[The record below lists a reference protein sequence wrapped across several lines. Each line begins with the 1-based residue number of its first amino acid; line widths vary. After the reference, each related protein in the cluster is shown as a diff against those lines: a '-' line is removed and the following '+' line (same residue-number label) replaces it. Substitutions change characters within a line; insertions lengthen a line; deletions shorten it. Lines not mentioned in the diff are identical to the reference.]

1 MLAVTERGSLM
12 SFLHVSKQRLATII
26 IMSLTLLMALGACA
40 APAATPTP
48 TPSPTPT
55 PTPVPDPIISLSE
68 DSTFSDFVAFLSS
81 ETVSC
86 LVGELGQATYDQLLD
101 QSIFGDDIDFDG
113 DLPVECFDQDTV
125 ISLVIAGLSQA
136 AGGLTDATITCIRE
150 TFGGLDV
157 ASLAAITSGDISGG
171 AMNDALGV
179 GLGLLLCLNDDEA
192 SHITA
197 GGIFGDIGG
206 ASDIS
211 LADVKCILQVV
222 DLSQLTGLVES
233 ISSGTELDL
242 SSLPTLLAAV
252 ADCGIDIGGLFGS
265 ELPDPLS
272 DADGTVGDLL
282 DSDLLD
288 GEALPPLDLSD
299 LSALPPETQVMVQC
313 VVDALGSDNINGFL
327 AGTYT
332 PTLAD
337 IVALGGC
344 NLDIAQLGDLESLL
358 SP

>member
-1 MLAVTERGSLM
+1 MLAVAERGSLM
-12 SFLHVSKQRLATII
+12 SFLPSLMQRLAMVII
-26 IMSLTLLMALGACA
+26 IALALLVALGACA
-40 APAATPTP
+40 AR
-48 TPSPTPT
+48 TPT
-55 PTPVPDPIISLSE
+55 PTPVPVPVIDPFISLNDS
-68 DSTFSDFVAFLSS
+68 STFRDLVALLPS
-81 ETVSC
+81 EALNC
-86 LVGELGQATYDQLLD
+86 LIGKLGRATYAQFLD
-101 QSIFGDDIDFDG
+101 LEIFGEGIGFDG
-113 DLPVECFDQDTV
+113 DLPVACFDQNT
-125 ISLVIAGLSQA
+125 ITSLVIVGLSQA
-136 AGGLTDATITCIRE
+136 ASGLTGPTVACVRE
-150 TFGGLDV
+150 AFKGLDV
-157 ASLAAITSGDISGG
+157 ASLAASTSGGISGSV
-171 AMNDALGV
+171 MNGNLGFGLGV
-179 GLGLLLCLNDDEA
+179 LLCLNDDEA
-192 SHITA
+192 SRTSA
-197 GGIFGDIGG
+197 SAIFGDIGG
-206 ASDIS
+206 LSNTS
-211 LADVKCILQVV
+211 LSDVKCILQVV

-242 SSLPTLLAAV
+242 SSLPTLLTAV
-252 ADCGIDIGGLFGS
+252 TDCGIDIGGLFGS